1 MNRPSPTI
9 NRTDLTQEDL
19 DFLSS
24 YEWKR
29 TKQKEIMTQMLSIFR
44 SNPDVSRNIFVNAWK
59 TAQAYAFQ
67 DSDMEK
73 VAESQENGRTH
84 VLEDVKSYGQK

>member
-44 SNPDVSRNIFVNAWK
+44 SNPNVSRNIFVNAWK
-59 TAQAYAFQ
+59 SAQAFVFQ
-67 DSDMEK
+67 DPALEK
-73 VAESQENGRTH
+73 VAEEQENSKTQ
-84 VLEDVKSYGQK
+84 VLEEVKTYGQK